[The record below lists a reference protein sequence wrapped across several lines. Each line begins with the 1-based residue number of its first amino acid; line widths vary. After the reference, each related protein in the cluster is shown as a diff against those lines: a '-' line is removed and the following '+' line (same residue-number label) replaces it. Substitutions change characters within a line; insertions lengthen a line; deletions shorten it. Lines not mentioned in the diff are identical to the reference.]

1 MTFVPSPMLDLCKL
15 IADCQFQQEDLKP
28 HAVVIHDAGK
38 LWCFFRKGDGTYAAM
53 TEQVSIGEQALKFA
67 SKEQVFVKNC
77 LPSIISKTIF
87 SGTKN
92 IAFLDMETRWDHER
106 LLEDWAKSQNGTTR
120 DQDIFVRAF
129 RIDGSNRPMKTAEA
143 KLTRTEREP
152 PTAPEPKPKPAPP
165 ATLPYSPQ
173 YQFQLDEIKDI
184 PAEFMSFVWKSRRVS
199 TGGNA
204 PTEAWD
210 CLRQAERSLTTREV
224 AERVRSKPFASEALS
239 INEVLSVYRDLC
251 AGVNRHLVVPMIG
264 FDQGWLS
271 ATSHLAGYSDLSTYH
286 LGTEDLASLRRR
298 KYKTLAL
305 GRQNGQGRL
314 TTTVQRCLKSAYT
327 GLRLLDLTED
337 VICSLT
343 GKTRVVLSLA
353 DVCRIHS
360 LVEERHVPS

>member
-1 MTFVPSPMLDLCKL
+1 MALAPNHLLDLCTLNDGSK
-15 IADCQFQQEDLKP
+15 F
-28 HAVVIHDAGK
+28 HAGIVCSNGT
-38 LWCFFRKGDGTYAAM
+38 LLCFTLNKNNAYEEM
-53 TEQVSIGEQALKFA
+53 TEQGSTDDQALNFPA
-67 SKEQVFVKNC
+67 TEQRFVEKC
-77 LPSIISKTIF
+77 LPGIIRGTF
-87 SGTKN
+87 GSGIKN
-92 IAFLDMETRWDHER
+92 IAFVDTETRWDHKQ
-106 LLEDWAKSQNGTTR
+106 LLNGWEESQAEKTR
-120 DQDIFVRAF
+120 QSNIFVQAF
-129 RIDGSNRPMKTAEA
+129 RMDHNNHPVRTAEA
-143 KLTRTEREP
+143 KLLKAKTEHSSARER
-152 PTAPEPKPKPAPP
+152 APERPVPP

-251 AGVNRHLVVPMIG
+251 AGVNRYLVVPMIG

-360 LVEERHVPS
+360 LVEERHVPG